1 MKKASRTNKK
11 NIFLI
16 PFIPTYRNRT
26 DGIYLQKEQLT
37 EADSFLYAHKHI
49 SKQTYLLNYPTVQKE
64 LHCVER
70 INKQGILLMYDTQKH
85 FRNLPNTIFIST
97 FEF

>member
-1 MKKASRTNKK
+1 MNLETKITIYKFTPQVFTLTQK
-11 NIFLI
+11 N
-16 PFIPTYRNRT
+16 
-26 DGIYLQKEQLT
+26 
-37 EADSFLYAHKHI
+37 
-49 SKQTYLLNYPTVQKE
+49 
-64 LHCVER
+64 HCVER

>member
-1 MKKASRTNKK
+1 MLKYKIPQIVTLTQKK
-11 NIFLI
+11 
-16 PFIPTYRNRT
+16 
-26 DGIYLQKEQLT
+26 
-37 EADSFLYAHKHI
+37 
-49 SKQTYLLNYPTVQKE
+49 

>member
-1 MKKASRTNKK
+1 MLT
-11 NIFLI
+11 NIFQSRLI
-16 PFIPTYRNRT
+16 SLIIRQF
-26 DGIYLQKEQLT
+26 K
-37 EADSFLYAHKHI
+37 K
-49 SKQTYLLNYPTVQKE
+49 

-70 INKQGILLMYDTQKH
+70 INKQGILLMYDTQKN